1 MQLSHLLGAGAL
13 IAVISVWMRSDMAS
27 PIPTQTS
34 QNRPANVT
42 ETVRK
47 TPPTADGHFAIVVE
61 GDRNGL
67 AVTFASKKTAPW
79 AGAPKGFDSNWHV
92 TILDAL
98 GNKLASVPLD
108 VRPFATGANSV
119 GKPVQVRG
127 CVVVDS
133 KIGMLVNVPAYA
145 AAASYVFARTE
156 VDGVVTTLGTTSGD
170 VIRELARGGR

>member
-1 MQLSHLLGAGAL
+1 MTLLETGSQCSKKILGNN
-13 IAVISVWMRSDMAS
+13 SCSKS
-27 PIPTQTS
+27 TQ
-34 QNRPANVT
+34 
-42 ETVRK
+42 
-47 TPPTADGHFAIVVE
+47 
-61 GDRNGL
+61 NGL
-67 AVTFASKKTAPW
+67 CRKGVPSPW

-119 GKPVQVRG
+119 GKPGQVRG